1 MTISQMLLLAV
12 VGAPGAVF
20 ALFSLLWLLGWTPPE
35 RLLTRVTS
43 VVYLLAT
50 AAVGWLAWSLHAS
63 GQTAIAVSLGDWFV
77 VHEYT
82 FPLALLADHL
92 SLPFLALTVILVGL
106 IGHFS
111 ATYLH
116 RDPGFERFYILL
128 HLFAFGALVI
138 FSAGSFDLVI
148 VGWEMVGITSVL
160 LISFFKTRQGPVQGA
175 LHVFVVYRAC
185 DIGIITAAYLMHH
198 FAHTSSFVDGMPHLT
213 SGDATIVGLFLLLS
227 AAGKSAQVPFS
238 GWLPNAMEGPTPS
251 SAIFY
256 GAISIHAGAYLLLR
270 SQSILLESTTAS
282 VAVIIIGTLTAIHG
296 TFVGRTC
303 ADAKTSLAYA
313 ALAQLGVV
321 FVEIGLGLTWLPV
334 LHILGHAM
342 VRTLQFL
349 RAPSMLHDYHQVH
362 AAAGGHLGKTGQ
374 HYDSYLPEPV
384 RIWLYRMAMDRGHL
398 DTILENGFIQPLLQL
413 SKGLARLDRIGLSSD
428 KTTVDKPPN
437 LPVVLR
443 AEEGVSNG

>member
-384 RIWLYRMAMDRGHL
+384 RIWLYRMALDRGHL

>member
-321 FVEIGLGLTWLPV
+321 FVEIGLGLIWLPV